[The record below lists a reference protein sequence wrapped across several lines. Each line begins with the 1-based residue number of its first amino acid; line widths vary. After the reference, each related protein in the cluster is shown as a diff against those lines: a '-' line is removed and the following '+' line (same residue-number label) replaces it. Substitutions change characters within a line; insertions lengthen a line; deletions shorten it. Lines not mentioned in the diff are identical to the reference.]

1 MKKIYL
7 AAIFCFLLVASL
19 FVVSSFLA
27 EDILKN
33 ESPDVF
39 VGVDVAY
46 DDVEEIKNLV
56 DEIGSYTNTF
66 VIGSTG
72 ITFNVT
78 KLDEVCNYVYD
89 RGMYFMIYMHLR
101 NETDKREEQQ
111 QWVKDAGTRWEKRFL
126 GLYAYDEV
134 GGRQLDNATYKVL
147 DEKPAN
153 YTDAEEKYTS
163 RLRNSILGDIR
174 GSPIEAGNLTL
185 FTSDYALYW
194 FDYRGGYDVVFA
206 EFGWNYSRQ
215 LNVALCRG
223 AATAQNKE
231 WGVMITWK
239 YNDSPYLESGPELYK
254 DMVLA
259 YDNGAK
265 YILVFDTNKNYTH
278 GVLEKEHRNAL
289 KDFWNYAKNNPRKT
303 EASSE
308 RVAYVLPEGFAYGFR
323 GPKDKIWGFWEAEEE
338 PLSYEISV
346 DVGKFLEDYDTKL
359 DIIYD
364 DGITL
369 DGTYSKYIFW
379 NGTITFGS

>member
-7 AAIFCFLLVASL
+7 AAIFCSLLIAFPFFISGFLIDSPKTESL
-19 FVVSSFLA
+19 
-27 EDILKN
+27 
-33 ESPDVF
+33 DVF
-39 VGVDVAY
+39 VGVDVAH
-46 DDVEEIKNLV
+46 DNVEEIKNLV
-56 DEIGSYTNTF
+56 DEISSYTNTF

-72 ITFNVT
+72 ITFDVT

-89 RGMYFMIYMHLR
+89 RGMYFMVYMHPR
-101 NETDKREEQQ
+101 NETDKLEEQQ

-126 GLYAYDEV
+126 GLYAYDEP

-147 DEKPAN
+147 NEKPAN
-153 YTDAEEKYTS
+153 YTDAAEKYVS
-163 RLRNSILGDIR
+163 QLHDNLAYIREGSIH
-174 GSPIEAGNLTL
+174 AGNISL

-231 WGVMITWK
+231 WGVIITWT
-239 YNDSPYLESGPELYK
+239 YNHPPYLESGPELYK

-278 GVLEKEHRNAL
+278 GVLEKEHRDAL
-289 KDFWNYAKNNPRKT
+289 KQFWNYAKNNPRNI

-308 RVAYVLPEGFAYGFR
+308 RVAYVLPEGYAYGFR
-323 GPKDKIWGFWEAEEE
+323 GPYDKIWGFWEAEDE
-338 PLSYEISV
+338 PLSYGISV
-346 DVGKFLEDYDTKL
+346 DVGKFLEDYGTKL

-364 DGITL
+364 DGKTL
-369 DGTYSKYIFW
+369 DATYSKYIFW

>member
-7 AAIFCFLLVASL
+7 AAFFCFL
-19 FVVSSFLA
+19 VVSSLFFISGFL
-27 EDILKN
+27 INPLKN
-33 ESPDVF
+33 GSLDVF
-39 VGVDVAY
+39 VGIDVAY
-46 DDVEEIKNLV
+46 GNVGEIKELV

-72 ITFNVT
+72 ITYNVT
-78 KLDEVCNYVYD
+78 KLDEVCKYVYD
-89 RGMYFMIYMHLR
+89 RGMYFMIYMHPSPAR
-101 NETDKREEQQ
+101 FDEQR
-111 QWVKDAGTRWEKRFL
+111 QWVEDARIRWGQRFL
-126 GLYAYDEV
+126 GLYAHDEL
-134 GGRQLDNATYKVL
+134 GGRQLDNATYRVL
-147 DEKPAN
+147 NETPAN
-153 YTDAEEKYTS
+153 YADATEKYTS
-163 RLRNSILGDIR
+163 QLNNFLGDIR
-174 GSPIEAGNLTL
+174 ENPINAGNLTL

-194 FDYRGGYDVVFA
+194 FDYKGGYDVVFA

-231 WGVMITWK
+231 WGVMITWT
-239 YNDSPYLESGPELYK
+239 YNHPPYLESGPELYK
-254 DMVLA
+254 AMVLA

-278 GVLEKEHRNAL
+278 GVLEKEHLDAL
-289 KDFWNYAKNNPRKT
+289 KDFWNYAKNNPRKI

-308 RVAYVLPEGFAYGFR
+308 RVAYVLPKDYAYGFR
-323 GPKDKIWGFWEAEEE
+323 GPKDKIWGFWEGEDD

-346 DVGKFLEDYDTKL
+346 DVGKFLEDYETKL

-364 DGITL
+364 DEIVL
-369 DGTYSKYIFW
+369 DATYSQYIFW

>member
-19 FVVSSFLA
+19 LVVSSFLA
-27 EDILKN
+27 EHILKN

-72 ITFNVT
+72 ITFDVT
-78 KLDEVCNYVYD
+78 KLNEICNYVYD
-89 RGMYFMIYMHLR
+89 RGMYFMVYMHPSPPR
-101 NETDKREEQQ
+101 FDEQR
-111 QWVKDAGTRWEKRFL
+111 QWVENARTTWGKRFL
-126 GLYAYDEV
+126 GLYAYDEP
-134 GGRQLDNATYKVL
+134 GGRQLDNATYRVL
-147 DEKPAN
+147 NETPAN
-153 YTDAEEKYTS
+153 YTDAAEKYAS
-163 RLRNSILGDIR
+163 QLHDNLVYIR
-174 GSPIEAGNLTL
+174 ENPINAGNMNL

-194 FDYRGGYDVVFA
+194 FDYKGGYDGVFA

-239 YNDSPYLESGPELYK
+239 YNDFPYLESGDKLYE

-265 YILVFDTNKNYTH
+265 YILVFDTNENYTD
-278 GVLEKEHRNAL
+278 GVLEKEHRDAL
-289 KDFWNYAKNNPRKT
+289 KNFWNYAKNNPRKI

-308 RVAYVLPEGFAYGFR
+308 RVAYVLPEGYAYGFR
-323 GPKDKIWGFWEAEEE
+323 GPNDKIWGFWEAEDD

-346 DVGKFLEDYDTKL
+346 DVGKSLEDYDTKL

-364 DGITL
+364 DGKTL
-369 DGTYSKYIFW
+369 DTNYSKYIFW